1 MEKQVLLHSG
11 RCQVIDDYDGERV
24 VENMAPDFEEG
35 IRSLSLVLTNFKLDH
50 LGSREYRDGSA
61 VHWEVSSFKE
71 NNASCAVIYLKG
83 GTYTHPSPRILYL
96 QVQFCRLLGQCNE
109 IRGYVYRYTVDLGIR
124 HISPLL
130 LLPGRK

>member
-35 IRSLSLVLTNFKLDH
+35 IRSLFLVLTSLKVVH
-50 LGSREYRDGSA
+50 LGSREYGDGSA
-61 VHWEVSSFKE
+61 LHWEVSSFKA

-83 GTYTHPSPRILYL
+83 GTYTHLSPTILYL
-96 QVQFCRLLGQCNE
+96 QVQCRRLLEQCDE
-109 IRGYVYRYTVDLGIR
+109 IGGYVCRYAVNLGIH

-130 LLPGRK
+130 LLPRRK